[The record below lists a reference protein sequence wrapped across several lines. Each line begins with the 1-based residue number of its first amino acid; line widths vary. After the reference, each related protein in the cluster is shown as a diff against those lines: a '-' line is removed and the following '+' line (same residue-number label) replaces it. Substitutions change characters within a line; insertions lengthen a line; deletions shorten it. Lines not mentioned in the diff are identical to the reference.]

1 MTTAAVSSTFA
12 LLSALPAAGPHPTY
26 RDQLMLFGQ
35 FVGVWDLDVLFFD
48 EAGNIVFHGP
58 GEWAFAWVLDGRALQ
73 DVLTYADVHD
83 PMANAPGQRRTG
95 TSLRQYHPQ
104 TNRWRIVWLGAT
116 SGILL
121 FLEGGRV
128 GDEIWLEGK
137 EGDSALLRWMFTEIG
152 DDQFHWQ
159 GLVSTDGGVS
169 WWMEQ
174 EMYAR
179 RRR

>member
-35 FVGVWDLDVLFFD
+35 FVGVWDLDVMFFD
-48 EAGNIVFHGP
+48 EAGNVVFHGP

-95 TSLRQYHPQ
+95 TSLRQYHPLQ
-104 TNRWRIVWLGAT
+104 ALDVLKQVG
-116 SGILL
+116 LL
-121 FLEGGRV
+121 SPNPAFRV
-128 GDEIWLEGK
+128 LQQDVDLK
-137 EGDSALLRWMFTEIG
+137 QRKR
-152 DDQFHWQ
+152 
-159 GLVSTDGGVS
+159 
-169 WWMEQ
+169 Q
-174 EMYAR
+174 E
-179 RRR
+179 